1 MKKNY
6 IMNIFKS
13 RWFKFIRRTLMD
25 WMALVIIVSIIMYCS
40 RPNQLDINYT
50 PEIYDLELRVEE
62 LEDSINKMQ
71 LKLGVYDEAVKWF
84 RNADDEEL
92 KKGIEQIRSV
102 PKDVPL
108 P

>member
-1 MKKNY
+1 
-6 IMNIFKS
+6 MNIFKS
-13 RWFKFIRRTLMD
+13 RWFKFIRRTLID

-102 PKDVPL
+102 PKDIPL

>member
-1 MKKNY
+1 
-6 IMNIFKS
+6 MNIFKS
-13 RWFKFIRRTLMD
+13 RWFKFIRRTLID

-40 RPNQLDINYT
+40 RPRQLDINYT

-62 LEDSINKMQ
+62 LEDSIDKMQ

-102 PKDVPL
+102 PKDIPL